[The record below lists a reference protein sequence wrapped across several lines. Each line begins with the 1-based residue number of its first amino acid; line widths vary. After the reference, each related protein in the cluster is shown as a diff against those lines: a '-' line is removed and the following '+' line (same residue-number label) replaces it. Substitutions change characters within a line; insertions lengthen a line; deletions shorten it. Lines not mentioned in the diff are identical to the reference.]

1 MIIQEHN
8 KEIVKNVD
16 DIRINNTKYLHDSIA
31 YFYQKKEDFNLV
43 LTNETKFMNPGCWK
57 RAHKHIISSSTLQS
71 NGCNKSNICQVKDD
85 NESSKYIDE
94 KTLQV
99 FVKESRFSY
108 IRPVD
113 GATRLIV
120 YNCL

>member
-1 MIIQEHN
+1 M
-8 KEIVKNVD
+8 
-16 DIRINNTKYLHDSIA
+16 S
-31 YFYQKKEDFNLV
+31 
-43 LTNETKFMNPGCWK
+43 PGFWK
-57 RAHKHIISSSTLQS
+57 IFHEHIISSTSLPN
-71 NGCNKSNICQVKDD
+71 NGCKYNICQVKDD

-120 YNCL
+120 YNYL